1 MAETMAFQK
10 RRDILALSVFSAQL
24 MKYRK
29 LRGFTQETL
38 ARLLNVTPQ
47 AVSKWE
53 KGGYPD
59 GELLPEIAKILDVS
73 LDVLFGL
80 QSEDAVHPTALLC
93 KSLRE
98 LPDAEKPAF
107 CMNVFYSL
115 LSAYSNIKS
124 HEYHIPE
131 RLLRE
136 TYAELKTNHEFALAR
151 LNQDMRYF
159 CFVQIPQD
167 GINSYAVIND
177 RLLRFFRLLS
187 RREALQIIY
196 FFAGVER
203 NHLWS
208 AEKIA
213 DRLHLSMEITR
224 EVLDELDKMGAI
236 WEVKVDAEGDT
247 SSVYGYTYSLPLT
260 TILVLATSF
269 TNYLQYKDPLIE
281 IWTEGAF
288 RWEEP

>member
-1 MAETMAFQK
+1 M
-10 RRDILALSVFSAQL
+10 ALSVFSEQL
-24 MKYRK
+24 VRYRK
-29 LRGFTQETL
+29 LRGFTQESL

-59 GELLPEIAKILDVS
+59 GELLPEIARILDVS

-80 QSEDAVHPTALLC
+80 QSEDTVHPTALLC
-93 KSLRE
+93 KSLRA
-98 LPDAEKPAF
+98 LPDAEKADY
-107 CMNVFYSL
+107 CMNVFHSL
-115 LSAYSNIKS
+115 LSAFSNIKS
-124 HEYHIPE
+124 HEYAIPE
-131 RLLRE
+131 KLLRE
-136 TYAELKTNHEFALAR
+136 TYAELKTDYEFALAR
-151 LNQDMRYF
+151 LNKDMRYF
-159 CFVQIPQD
+159 CFVQIPEG
-167 GINSYAVIND
+167 GIDSYAVIND
-177 RLLRFFRLLS
+177 RLLQFFRLLS

-213 DRLHLSMEITR
+213 ECLHLSMDVTK

-236 WEVKVDAEGDT
+236 WEVKVDAKGDT
-247 SSVYGYTYSLPLT
+247 GSVYGYTYSLPLT

-269 TNYLQYKDPLIE
+269 INFIQYRDPLIE
-281 IWTEGAF
+281 IWDRGAF
-288 RWEEP
+288 RQDAP

>member
-1 MAETMAFQK
+1 MQNTT
-10 RRDILALSVFSAQL
+10 FSAQL
-24 MKYRK
+24 IKYRK
-29 LRGFTQETL
+29 LRGLTQDAL
-38 ARLLNVTPQ
+38 ARRLNVTPQ

-59 GELLPEIAKILDVS
+59 GELLPEIAAVLDVS

-80 QSEDAVHPTALLC
+80 QTEELVHPTVLLS
-93 KSLRE
+93 KSLSE
-98 LPDAEKPAF
+98 LPEEEKADF

-124 HEYHIPE
+124 HEYQIPE

-151 LNQDMRYF
+151 LNKDMRYF
-159 CFVQIPQD
+159 CFVQIPKE
-167 GINSYAVIND
+167 GINAYAKIND
-177 RLLRFFRLLS
+177 RLLQFFRLLS
-187 RREALQIIY
+187 RHEALQIIY

-213 DRLHLSMEITR
+213 ERLHLSMKVTA
-224 EVLDELDKMGAI
+224 EVLDELDKLGII
-236 WEVKVDAEGDT
+236 WEVKVDANSNI

-260 TILVLATSF
+260 TILVLATSSI
-269 TNYLQYKDPLIE
+269 NYLQYKDPLIE
-281 IWTEGAF
+281 NWTEGAF
-288 RWEEP
+288 RSETP